1 MNEQQQ
7 QQPGEDGRLHYGDD
21 GFIGV
26 NQRLDPAL
34 VPAGYCSDARNFQF
48 EDGVAKPRK
57 GFVPQAWTNR
67 LGATWPWVWPVFW
80 DTVVPFGSI
89 QGAATFSDPNGD
101 EWTIIAADGRV
112 YRTRQGTNARE
123 IPLPSG
129 VYLTAGVEFVQCF
142 DVLVM
147 FRGANAAALVMRD
160 FSSGFVDVT
169 MEANTISGP
178 GTQNPTDGTQPIP
191 NGVNGIMFSNR
202 LLVVH
207 GRDLVAVSDVL
218 NYTRYAPQLADF
230 RITQG
235 TADRLKVLY
244 KFNDATILCFK
255 DHSIVYVTNVEGD
268 LSNITQ
274 VPLTTEYGCIAPK
287 SVVGVGED
295 VWFLSEKGIASIK
308 QTDNNKVQSTAGQV
322 SDPVLPTM
330 RRINWLYAEGAV
342 AAVHEGKVYF
352 ALPLDSASKTLP
364 NGTVITG
371 VNNAILVYDLV
382 NQAWAGV
389 WDGSGVTVKH
399 FLKFQCNGKR
409 VLGFVSSD
417 GYLVAMNQ
425 TLDDVVQGEITVIE
439 ALLTSRGYG
448 RSEGGQLHYR
458 DVELDVS
465 THAPHYQVEL
475 VTDGVSETADV
486 ADVTRSKTR
495 YYMPS
500 TRQAWDASN
509 VDFDF
514 LEPHREDYAVDLMAN
529 IITADNHR
537 ITADNH
543 VVTAD
548 GAGWYADAPGMQIG
562 YGIILEQHQRA
573 KTRYRVNQQARYM
586 QVRVDQNSGRVQV
599 HGIKVAATIGR
610 RTRGVLS

>member
-34 VPAGYCSDARNFQF
+34 VPGGYCSDARNFQF

-57 GFVPQAWTNR
+57 GFVPMAWTNR

-80 DTVVPFGSI
+80 DTVVPVGTLYR
-89 QGAATFSDPNGD
+89 AATFSDPNGE

-129 VYLTAGVEFVQCF
+129 VYVTGEVEFVQCF

-147 FRGANAAALVMRD
+147 FRGANATALVMKD
-160 FSSGFVDVT
+160 FSTGFLDVT
-169 MEANTISGP
+169 MEDNTISGP
-178 GTQNPTDGTQPIP
+178 GTQNPSDGTEPIP
-191 NGVNGIMFSNR
+191 NGVSGIMFANR

-235 TADRLKVLY
+235 SSDRLKALY
-244 KFNDATILCFK
+244 KFNDSTILCFK
-255 DHSIVYVTNVEGD
+255 EHSIVYVGNVAGD
-268 LSNITQ
+268 LSSITQ
-274 VPLTTEYGCIAPK
+274 SPLTSEYGCAAAGSI
-287 SVVGVGED
+287 VGVGDD
-295 VWFLSEKGIASIK
+295 VWFLSGKGIATVK
-308 QTDNNKVQSTAGQV
+308 QTDNNKLQSTAGQV
-322 SDPVLPTM
+322 SDPILPTM
-330 RRINWLYAEGAV
+330 RRINWQYASGAV
-342 AAVHEGKVYF
+342 AATHEGKVYF
-352 ALPLDSASKTLP
+352 ALPLDSATKTLP

-371 VNNAILVYDLV
+371 VNNAMVVYDLV
-382 NQAWAGV
+382 NQAWAGI
-389 WDGSGVTVKH
+389 WDGSGVTIRNFVK
-399 FLKFQCNGKR
+399 FTYNGKR
-409 VLGFVSSD
+409 ILGYASAD

-439 ALLTSRGYG
+439 GLLTSRGYG
-448 RSEGGQLHYR
+448 RSEAGQLHYR

-465 THAPHYQVEL
+465 THAPHYQVE
-475 VTDGVSETADV
+475 VVADGVSEEAQV
-486 ADVTRSKTR
+486 ADVTRNKTK
-495 YYMPS
+495 YYRPA
-500 TRQAWDASN
+500 TRQDWDASN

-514 LEPHREDYAVDLMAN
+514 LEPGREDYAVDLTAN
-529 IITADNHR
+529 TITADNNVIR
-537 ITADNH
+537 ADNTT
-543 VVTAD
+543 VKAD
-548 GAGWYADAPGMQIG
+548 GSGWYAEAPGMEIG
-562 YGIILEQHQRA
+562 YGIILEQHQRV
-573 KTRYRVNQQARYM
+573 KTKYRVNQQARYI

-599 HGIKVAATIGR
+599 HGLKVAATIGR